1 MRLLRFSHNRDD
13 KAIGLEDYVK
23 SMPKEQEQI
32 YFLLAPTREHA
43 LSSPYLEPFKGT
55 DIPVLFSFV
64 HIDEMVFRN
73 VGEFM
78 GKKFVNIESQ

>member
-1 MRLLRFSHNRDD
+1 
-13 KAIGLEDYVK
+13 
-23 SMPKEQEQI
+23 
-32 YFLLAPTREHA
+32 LLAPSREHA

-73 VGEFM
+73 VGEFK
-78 GKKFVNIESQ
+78 GCKFTNIESQ